1 MQTYKNKLKPRH
13 NNRKQPSKETMLQ
26 LFRAEDTSRN
36 PNHCQRRHGGA
47 RRKRGR
53 SVRMG
58 WKLRRPHAP
67 HQDQQDRPPP
77 QQQRTVHFAPQV
89 RVHDIPSHRAYSD
102 QEKTQIWSS
111 SSSIRQ
117 QALLNQAEFIAEGRQ
132 WEAVVEST
140 EMYLDAVSG
149 KKIHPFW
156 IENYA

>member
-1 MQTYKNKLKPRH
+1 
-13 NNRKQPSKETMLQ
+13 MLQ
-26 LFRAEDTSRN
+26 LFRAEDTRN

-53 SVRMG
+53 GVRMG
-58 WKLRRPHAP
+58 WKLLLPHTH
-67 HQDQQDRPPP
+67 HQDQDRPP
-77 QQQRTVHFAPQV
+77 QQQRTVHFARQV
-89 RVHDIPSHRAYSD
+89 RVHDIPSHRTYSD

-111 SSSIRQ
+111 SSSIRH

-156 IENYA
+156 IEDYA